1 MAHDS
6 AHRVTL
12 TLRDNYRFDVRFD
25 EALANQTIVV
35 DEAPPLGGGRG
46 PTPAALLAAAAANCL
61 AASLLF
67 CLRKTRAEVK
77 DLTVSA
83 VARTERNEAGR
94 LRISRID
101 VEIAPDVAA
110 DDVGRLLRCEGLFED
125 FCIVTASVRRGIP
138 VTVSVKDATSTEA
151 A

>member
-1 MAHDS
+1 MAHDG
-6 AHRVTL
+6 AHRATL
-12 TLRDNYRFDVRFD
+12 TLSDNYRFDVRFD
-25 EALANQTIVV
+25 AALDNQTIVV
-35 DEAPPLGGGRG
+35 DEAPPLGEGKG

-67 CLRKTRAEVK
+67 CLRKARAEVK

-83 VARTERNEAGR
+83 VARTERNESGR

-101 VEIAPDVAA
+101 VEISPDVGTG
-110 DDVGRLLRCEGLFED
+110 DVARALRCGELFED

-138 VTVSVKDATSTEA
+138 VNVSVKNAASTEA